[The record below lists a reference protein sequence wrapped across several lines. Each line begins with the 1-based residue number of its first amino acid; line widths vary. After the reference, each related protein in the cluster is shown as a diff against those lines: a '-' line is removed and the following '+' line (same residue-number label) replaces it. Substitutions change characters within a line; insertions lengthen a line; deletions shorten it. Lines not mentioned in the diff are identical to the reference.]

1 MCKKDNIFSINT
13 FVFVLRW
20 NVTWQNFINNSKTW
34 DTTEEA
40 ILNRTHNCTNYFN
53 IIPALFDNSDVIE
66 FEDEQMKDIETSIA
80 FNIMV
85 HSQPGI
91 FEFFLALYF
100 RPDNHYVIHL
110 DKKVNNFLN
119 GNNYF

>member
-1 MCKKDNIFSINT
+1 MRNNICSIDS
-13 FVFVLRW
+13 FVFVHRW
-20 NVTWQNFINNSKTW
+20 NVTWQKFVNNSKTW
-34 DTTEEA
+34 DTSEEA
-40 ILNRTHNCTNYFN
+40 ILRRTHNCTNYFN

-80 FNIMV
+80 FTIMV

-110 DKKVNNFLN
+110 DKKVNNFSN
-119 GNNYF
+119 

>member
-1 MCKKDNIFSINT
+1 MDSFIFVYS
-13 FVFVLRW
+13 W
-20 NVTWQNFINNSKTW
+20 NLTWQKFVNNSKTW
-34 DTTEEA
+34 DTSEEA
-40 ILNRTHNCTNYFN
+40 ILNRTRDCTYYYD
-53 IIPALFDNSDVIE
+53 IVPALFDNTDIIE
-66 FEDEQMKDIETSIA
+66 FEGELMKDFGTSIA

-110 DKKVNNFLN
+110 DKKVNNFSN
-119 GNNYF
+119 